1 MFVAIELVVILAFH
15 IASKRRRNQKHHM
28 FRLEQELRRREQLE
42 QVQKQKSLTTSMVEG
57 TILQSKIDLGMGQLI
72 DG

>member
-1 MFVAIELVVILAFH
+1 
-15 IASKRRRNQKHHM
+15 M